1 LDAAPTVAAIVE
13 HAAKHGYL
21 GGQAVFLD
29 RYVRPNSIHDLVF
42 GDDLAM
48 PLKEEIQDFGST

>member
-13 HAAKHGYL
+13 RAAKRRYL
-21 GGQAVFLD
+21 GGQIVLLD
-29 RYVRPNSIHDLVF
+29 RHVRPNSINDLVF

-48 PLKEEIQDFGST
+48 PLKEEIQDFGSA